1 MTLIVEVLDQFT
13 SNVKGQKTALEVLE
27 KLRNDLKG
35 GISGLKVTCPPFSIN
50 EFYTTSE
57 LTTHEV
63 DKILFVLNDKIEDLR
78 DQIDDDVIA
87 FEANDKDD
95 SISDI
100 IDHLSSGLETAKEAQ
115 QLESIHDNIVKQR
128 AKAEQE
134 ENEKDK
140 KIAELTAK
148 VDTQQMALKG
158 KDGEIAS
165 LKSERNSLAHD
176 NSRLRDHLDS
186 AKCCIGRFR
195 AELEYRYRFDRP
207 RPLSR
212 GMF

>member
-1 MTLIVEVLDQFT
+1 M
-13 SNVKGQKTALEVLE
+13 
-27 KLRNDLKG
+27 
-35 GISGLKVTCPPFSIN
+35 
-50 EFYTTSE
+50 
-57 LTTHEV
+57 
-63 DKILFVLNDKIEDLR
+63 NDKIEDLR

-128 AKAEQE
+128 VKTEQE

-148 VDTQQMALKG
+148 VDTQQMAMRG
-158 KDGEIAS
+158 KDGEISS
-165 LKSERNSLAHD
+165 LINKVESRERYIYELECRLGRRCPDPIYYHGRPHD
-176 NSRLRDHLDS
+176 P
-186 AKCCIGRFR
+186 RFR
-195 AELEYRYRFDRP
+195 F
-207 RPLSR
+207 
-212 GMF
+212 